1 MTSSGAR
8 HVGNIASLITGVVA
22 EVAREIGEF
31 VTDAIEM
38 NEAAAAARRD
48 AEQQRE
54 AERDYREAVDLDADD
69 DVEVTT
75 AVFAEAPIAEP
86 AEPAPGEKA

>member
-54 AERDYREAVDLDADD
+54 AERDYREVVDLDADD

>member
-75 AVFAEAPIAEP
+75 AVFTETPIAEP

>member
-75 AVFAEAPIAEP
+75 AVFTEAPIAEP